1 MYVYKREH
9 VNGNVLKKPGA
20 MKIQYI
26 NLLGDREC
34 EQAVRALLCNS
45 TLMGQLPEGYRGRK
59 NMVRALVE
67 LVCSF
72 LYICAAYLCCL
83 VVNVVVETCRG
94 HNLVRAHQF
103 VLDLLI
109 FCIGQIYHYSI
120 NCFSF
125 INARNYQ
132 FQLHLFWDSYFYNIL
147 TFDFLKLKY

>member
-9 VNGNVLKKPGA
+9 VNGNVLKKLGA

-34 EQAVRALLCNS
+34 EQAVRALLCYS

-72 LYICAAYLCCL
+72 LYMRR
-83 VVNVVVETCRG
+83 V
-94 HNLVRAHQF
+94 F
-103 VLDLLI
+103 VL
-109 FCIGQIYHYSI
+109 FSGQ
-120 NCFSF
+120 CCCGDVQ
-125 INARNYQ
+125 R
-132 FQLHLFWDSYFYNIL
+132 
-147 TFDFLKLKY
+147 T